1 MGLLIRPTSRLAQ
14 AEEPQA
20 RLAVT
25 PASAGWQYV
34 SFTVYHL
41 RAGQRLSGTAEG
53 QETLVMILT
62 GVGEAWLNGQA
73 LREVGERLSVFD
85 DRSPYALYLSVDGHY
100 EIICR
105 SEGMEI
111 AVAAAPATEQ
121 HLPARLIGPA
131 DISLEIRGSGQTERR
146 IRHILDTDQEAERLI
161 AVEVITPGGNWSSFP
176 PHKHDSENPPHESYL
191 EETYY
196 YHIQPADGFAIQRV
210 YTYDGLDETMTVHDG
225 ELVLVPR
232 GYHTVAA
239 VPGCDL
245 YYLNVMAGP
254 RRAWQYQVDEAFR
267 RLLPPSGS
275 IMGTVL
281 RPGSG
286 ASLRS
291 S

>member
-1 MGLLIRPTSRLAQ
+1 MGLLIRPLAP
-14 AEEPQA
+14 APFESELPQA
-20 RLAVT
+20 RLTVT
-25 PASAGWQYV
+25 PASAGWRYV

-41 RAGQRLSGTAEG
+41 RAGQRLAGAAEG
-53 QETLVMILT
+53 QETLVIVLT
-62 GVGEAWLNGQA
+62 GVGEARLNGQA
-73 LREVGERLSVFD
+73 LGEVGERLSVFEEHA
-85 DRSPYALYLSVDGHY
+85 PYALYLSVDGRY
-100 EIICR
+100 EIVSR
-105 SEGMEI
+105 SEQMEI
-111 AVAAAPATEQ
+111 AVAAAPASER
-121 HLPARLIGPA
+121 HLPARLIRPE
-131 DISLEIRGSGQTERR
+131 DISLEIRGSGQTERH

-196 YHIQPADGFAIQRV
+196 HHIQPADGFALQRV
-210 YTYDGLDETMTVHDG
+210 YTYDGLDETLAVHDG

-245 YYLNVMAGP
+245 YYLNIMAGP
-254 RRAWQYQVDEAFR
+254 RRVWQYQVDAAFR

-275 IMGTVL
+275 ITGSVL

-286 ASLRS
+286 LPGR
-291 S
+291 

>member
-1 MGLLIRPTSRLAQ
+1 MGLLIRPTPLPAQ
-14 AEEPQA
+14 AEAPHV

-34 SFTVYHL
+34 SFMVYHL
-41 RAGQRLSGTAEG
+41 RAGQRLSGAAQG
-53 QETLVMILT
+53 QETLVMILA
-62 GVGEAWLNGQA
+62 GIGEARLNGQM
-73 LREVGERLSVFD
+73 LGEVGERLSVFE
-85 DRSPYALYLSVDGHY
+85 DRAPYALYLSVDGHY
-100 EIICR
+100 ELVCR
-105 SEGMEI
+105 SERMEVAI
-111 AVAAAPATEQ
+111 AAAPPTEQ
-121 HLPARLIGPA
+121 QVPARLIGPA

-176 PHKHDSENPPHESYL
+176 PHKHDTENPPHESYL

-196 YHIQPADGFAIQRV
+196 HHIQPADGFAIQRV
-210 YTYDGLDETMTVHDG
+210 YSYDGLDETLTVHDG

-254 RRAWQYQVDEAFR
+254 RRAWQYQVDAAFR

-275 IMGTVL
+275 ITGTVL
-281 RPGSG
+281 RPGAPASG
-286 ASLRS
+286 R
-291 S
+291 

>member
-1 MGLLIRPTSRLAQ
+1 MGLLIRPRPGPALAEGPQERLV
-14 AEEPQA
+14 
-20 RLAVT
+20 VT
-25 PASAGWQYV
+25 PSSAGWHYV
-34 SFTVYHL
+34 AFTVYHL
-41 RAGQRLSGTAEG
+41 RAGQRLRGAAKG
-53 QETLVMILT
+53 QESLVMILT

-73 LREVGERLSVFD
+73 LGEVGERLSVFD

-100 EIICR
+100 EIVCR
-105 SEGMEI
+105 SEEMEI

-121 HLPARLIGPA
+121 HLPARLIGPPA
-131 DISLEIRGSGQTERR
+131 ISLEIRGSGQTERR

-161 AVEVITPGGNWSSFP
+161 VVEVITPGGNWSSFP
-176 PHKHDSENPPHESYL
+176 PHKHDTENPPQESYL

-196 YHIQPADGFAIQRV
+196 HHIQPADGFAIQRV
-210 YTYDGLDETMTVHDG
+210 YTDDGLDETMTVHDG

-254 RRAWQYQVDEAFR
+254 RRAWQYQVDAAFR

-275 IMGTVL
+275 IMGTVR
-281 RPGSG
+281 RPG
-286 ASLRS
+286 ASSAGR
-291 S
+291 